1 MNDKTLHLKFLSL
14 RLLDS
19 PNSHKEN
26 SMQRNLQSNV
36 HYYFYSGIEIGDEF
50 ITINKK
56 LSDSLFNGIGIN
68 KHPNTTIDI
77 CAIVGEN
84 GSGKSTIVDYIIRI
98 INKIK

>member
-50 ITINKK
+50 ITIKK
-56 LSDSLFNGIGIN
+56 KVSDSLFNGIGIN
-68 KHPNTTIDI
+68 KHNRHL
-77 CAIVGEN
+77 CYCW
-84 GSGKSTIVDYIIRI
+84 GKWFREEYYS
-98 INKIK
+98 